1 MNEHEYIKA
10 LKKALSAMDS
20 TSRDTVIREI
30 QSHITEAGANSAND
44 LEQRFGTPEALAQ
57 DYLDGQP
64 VTTPVI
70 KKASSFGKKILM
82 VLGSSVVV
90 LALLIAGFI
99 YWFSGDDFDF
109 ADEQAAELTGS
120 SRAWQSSTPS
130 TGTPVIS
137 IDQARAVFYWHD
149 AAEIRWSCKGD
160 SSPET
165 GEANTY
171 NIRHKDCLVYLP
183 KQAVQIEGNQADVVL
198 IHPQSAVNLKLRQSQ
213 LRMAEKESAYDYQIT
228 AERSKVE
235 GFSANSEATTRI
247 TVNAFESQLLHYTY

>member
-1 MNEHEYIKA
+1 MNENEYIKA
-10 LKKALSAMDS
+10 LKKALSGMDS
-20 TSRDTVIREI
+20 ASRDTVIREI
-30 QSHITEAGANSAND
+30 QSHITEAGANAAND

-109 ADEQAAELTGS
+109 ADEQASELTDS
-120 SRAWQSSTPS
+120 SRAWQNAPL
-130 TGTPVIS
+130 TGTPVIK
-137 IDQARAVFYWHD
+137 INQARAVFYWHD
-149 AAEIRWSCKGD
+149 AAEVRWSCKGE
-160 SSPET
+160 STPET
-165 GEANTY
+165 DEANTY

-183 KQAVQIEGNQADVVL
+183 KQDVQIEGDQADVVL

-247 TVNAFESQLLHYTY
+247 TVNAFESQLIHYTH